1 MMKYTKPLAITF
13 AFVILLMGVVT
24 VVGVV
29 RLKAADKMDQGT
41 TLVAEAP
48 EAGPEAADPQ
58 EVVEEEKA
66 VAGAASS
73 STTGKAVSAAL
84 VLGLAAIGGTLA
96 MGNAIAKSN
105 DGVARQPEAGG
116 QIQTLLMLGLV
127 FIETVVI
134 YALIV
139 AILIIFVL

>member
-1 MMKYTKPLAITF
+1 MMKYVKPIAITL
-13 AFVILLMGVVT
+13 ALVIVMMGVCAVA
-24 VVGVV
+24 GVV
-29 RLKAADKMDQGT
+29 RLKAADKKEQNT
-41 TLVAEAP
+41 TLVAETP
-48 EAGPEAADPQ
+48 VAGPEAA
-58 EVVEEEKA
+58 ESAEAVEEEKA
-66 VAGAASS
+66 VASAAGSA
-73 STTGKAVSAAL
+73 TTGKAISAAL
-84 VLGLAAIGGTLA
+84 VIGLAAIGGTFA